1 MWAGEGGKG
10 GATALRTKRP
20 EWAASAEP
28 SARTVPRRVQSFM
41 QGHQLEQA
49 AQGGPVDYRGAIE
62 PLRARN
68 SAEARTCRAMPR
80 HSAVERSRIAFSIK
94 MFWETAPVKAVN
106 SASSWRIAHAG
117 GGSSAV
123 RFMGHGD
130 KAARARTCTAL
141 LVPLQR
147 IFGFGGHSSP
157 PGCSGNRRGRERV
170 CHAHVQHHW
179 PPREVQEEVTALGVA
194 LGARREPWRTGGAA
208 GVGGGCSTGACG
220 GFGAGGAAMAGIAVA
235 PAALGAA
242 AALATAGA
250 AAAEAS
256 PGAIAAECSAAA
268 ASPGVCDAAVAEGT
282 GG

>member
-117 GGSSAV
+117 G
-123 RFMGHGD
+123 
-130 KAARARTCTAL
+130 AARPYVSWDTETKRHAP
-141 LVPLQR
+141 VPVRPYLSRFNASLASADIPVPQ
-147 IFGFGGHSSP
+147 
-157 PGCSGNRRGRERV
+157 
-170 CHAHVQHHW
+170 
-179 PPREVQEEVTALGVA
+179 
-194 LGARREPWRTGGAA
+194 
-208 GVGGGCSTGACG
+208 
-220 GFGAGGAAMAGIAVA
+220 
-235 PAALGAA
+235 AA
-242 AALATAGA
+242 AATAEDASGCVTHTSNTTGRPGRYRRRSPRWGSRWERGGSRGVPVALPEWAVA
-250 AAAEAS
+250 AA
-256 PGAIAAECSAAA
+256 PGRAGGLAR
-268 ASPGVCDAAVAEGT
+268 GVRLWRALRWPLPRWAQQRHWPQRERLRLRPRRER
-282 GG
+282 